1 MVNVAVIGARGYL
14 GRECIRI
21 LLGHPQVTELT
32 PVSNTEAGKPYGDL
46 VPGFRGRQLTF
57 VSASDPKVASADV
70 LFLATDAEEAKKAV
84 ANAKPGQTVIDLSR
98 AHRHQGLEGS
108 HAGAKDQAGWVYGQ
122 PELLP
127 VAKGAKRIANP
138 GCYPTA
144 TMLAAAPAL
153 AAGLAADGVLISD
166 GISGVSGAGATPRGD
181 LHFPEAN
188 EAVRA
193 YKVLGHDHLAEIR
206 LAAGAVEHK
215 AGKLATG
222 KAPRHVRFTPHLAP
236 FNRGLLATVYLPL
249 KAGVTPEQVKAAY
262 AAHYAKTPFVHVV
275 AEADTAN
282 VRGSNRAEV
291 AVDVDVEAGLIV
303 ARCAIDNLVKGGSGN
318 AVQNMNAAL
327 GYEPTLGLPF
337 VGGGP

>member
-21 LLGHPQVTELT
+21 LLGHPRVTALT
-32 PVSNTEAGKPYGDL
+32 PVSNTEAGKPYGEL
-46 VPGFRGRQLTF
+46 VPGFRGCRLAF
-57 VSASDPKVASADV
+57 VAANDPKVAAADV

-84 ANAKPGQTVIDLSR
+84 AAARPDQLVIDLSR
-98 AHRHQGLEGS
+98 AHRHEALEPHGGKPAS
-108 HAGAKDQAGWVYGQ
+108 AWTYGQ

-127 VAKGAKRIANP
+127 VTRGAKRIANP

-166 GISGVSGAGATPRGD
+166 GKSGVSGAGATPRGD

-188 EAVRA
+188 ESVRA
-193 YKVLGHDHLAEIR
+193 YKVLGHDHLGEIR
-206 LAAGAVEHK
+206 LAAAAVEAK
-215 AGKLATG
+215 AGKPTA
-222 KAPRHVRFTPHLAP
+222 AARPRPVRFTPHLVPA
-236 FNRGLLATVYLPL
+236 NRGLLATVYLPL
-249 KAGVTPEQVKAAY
+249 KAGVTAEQVKAAY
-262 AAHYAKTPFVHVV
+262 SAHYAGSPLVSVV
-275 AEADTAN
+275 AEPDTAN

-291 AVDVDVEAGLIV
+291 AVDVDAEAGLIV

-318 AVQNMNAAL
+318 AVQNMNVAL
-327 GYEPTLGLPF
+327 GFPEGAGLP
-337 VGGGP
+337 VLGGGP